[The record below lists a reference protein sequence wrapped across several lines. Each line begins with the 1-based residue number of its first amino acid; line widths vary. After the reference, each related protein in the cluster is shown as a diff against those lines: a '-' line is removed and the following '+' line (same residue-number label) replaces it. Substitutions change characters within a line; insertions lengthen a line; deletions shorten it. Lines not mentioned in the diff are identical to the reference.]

1 VLLLSDGERVQFE
14 RQTFCEGE
22 LVMAHASVHTSDER
36 IKGAHGLRIF
46 VRSWRPNGKARGA
59 VAIIP
64 GFNSHSGYYTW
75 VGEQF
80 SASGLAVYAADLHGR
95 GHSDGERFYVEKFA
109 DYVSDAA
116 ALVSLVK
123 EREPGLP
130 VFMLGHSA
138 GGVVAC
144 IYTLEYPTE
153 LAGLICESFAR
164 EIPAPDFA
172 LAVFKGVSHL
182 APHAHILHLKNEIF
196 SRDPKVVE
204 FMNNDPLI
212 AHETQPT
219 KTLAE
224 MVRADERL
232 KKEFPQITLPVLIL
246 HGTADQ
252 ATKPSGSQHFFDTA
266 GCKDKTLKLY
276 DGHFHDLLND
286 IGKEQ
291 VMADIEGWIASRVTA
306 LQ

>member
-1 VLLLSDGERVQFE
+1 MISKSSD
-14 RQTFCEGE
+14 
-22 LVMAHASVHTSDER
+22 DR
-36 IKGAHGLRIF
+36 IKSEDGLSLF
-46 VRSWRPNGKARGA
+46 VRSWRPDAKARGA

-64 GFNSHSGYYTW
+64 GFNAHSGYYGW

-80 SASGLAVYAADLHGR
+80 ASSGLAAYAVDLRGR
-95 GHSDGERFYVEKFA
+95 GHSDGERFYVEKFS

-116 ALVSLVK
+116 ALVSLIK

-144 IYTLEYPTE
+144 IYTLEHATE
-153 LAGLICESFAR
+153 LAGLICESFAH
-164 EIPAPDFA
+164 EIPAPDFV

-182 APHAHILHLKNEIF
+182 APHAHILHLKNEQF
-196 SRDPKVVE
+196 SRDPKVIE
-204 FMNNDPLI
+204 FMNQDPLI

-232 KKEFPQITLPVLIL
+232 KRDFPKITLPLLII

-252 ATKPSGSQHFFDTA
+252 ATKPSGSRRFFDAA
-266 GCKDKTLKLY
+266 GSRDKTLKLY
-276 DGHFHDLLND
+276 EGYFHDPLND
-286 IGKEQ
+286 VGKEV
-291 VMADIEGWIASRVTA
+291 VMADINGWIAARLPA
-306 LQ
+306 APER